1 MCCKL
6 VRPEFQAFLEDEQS
20 ILTLVKDV
28 ADVLENIAA
37 NSTHTPALY
46 AAFLRALISAKLAPQ
61 QQQQRLVDSR
71 LKQDQGNDSGATLGL
86 YESPSTVDVGSSST
100 GVVVRHPTTSI
111 SPSRLDD
118 GSHSMPLPAPPP
130 PAAVVEEPGS
140 GYFQHAYYMNE
151 FQFESEMGPATDI
164 TTFPP
169 TMAVPSQPPHSGE
182 EGGEGG
188 GGGGM
193 MAMENILS
201 SGFWDNMVVPGA
213 RFSLSSSFSL

>member
-1 MCCKL
+1 MLAKL

-28 ADVLENIAA
+28 ADVLENMAA

-61 QQQQRLVDSR
+61 QQRLVDNR
-71 LKQDQGNDSGATLGL
+71 LKQDQSHDSGAILSL
-86 YESPSTVDVGSSST
+86 YETPSTADVGTSSSAI
-100 GVVVRHPTTSI
+100 VRHQTTSI
-111 SPSRLDD
+111 SPSTLVDD
-118 GSHSMPLPAPPP
+118 GSSNMPLPAAPPPP
-130 PAAVVEEPGS
+130 PAAEESGTG
-140 GYFQHAYYMNE
+140 GYFQHPYYMNE

-169 TMAVPSQPPHSGE
+169 TMAVPSQLPPHSGE
-182 EGGEGG
+182 EGE
-188 GGGGM
+188 GGGM

-213 RFSLSSSFSL
+213 PLSLSLSSFPCR